1 MITFP
6 EDPVQQIFDRVHDF
20 GLTLMDET
28 VIIAP
33 RMNQSNEI
41 EASGIGFES
50 LETEPDPNKLQGVAR
65 QLSRLKERIQQQFL
79 AAIVFEHL
87 KLRRSTKP
95 VASSR
100 MTYRRAA

>member
-6 EDPVQQIFDRVHDF
+6 EDPVQVWIDRAHRF
-20 GLTLMDET
+20 ALTLMDET
-28 VIIAP
+28 VIISP
-33 RMNQSNEI
+33 RMNESNEI

-79 AAIVFEHL
+79 AAIVFEQL
-87 KLRRSTKP
+87 KLKRSTKP